1 VSIFRNFSAAF
12 AARGAM
18 DWRAELVEGKGR
30 SFVVQDK
37 ATAVR
42 YGIFGLFPNER
53 TAFSSW
59 SRS

>member
-1 VSIFRNFSAAF
+1 MKFAGNFSAAF
-12 AARGAM
+12 AARGRV
-18 DWRAELVEGKGR
+18 DWRVRLEEGKGR

-42 YGIFGLFPNER
+42 YGIFCVFSNEL